1 MPKFEGAKRTKGGGW
16 TGELTFYTGS
26 EYQQFPHK
34 SLTQKMSK
42 CEGID
47 HFEKI
52 KKMWLY
58 KTPLSE
64 WQLTQLVW
72 NHQFVVIQSL
82 DWYWSIEK
90 NNEVILLQRNEKFTE
105 VKDFEEG
112 NSRKAPVVE
121 IKHGVGKGTMKGLI
135 EFLYSEK
142 ELKTEYHLVF
152 SNCKTLANRVFNK
165 FVVEG
170 TVEEPSIFS

>member
-1 MPKFEGAKRTKGGGW
+1 MNEH
-16 TGELTFYTGS
+16 L
-26 EYQQFPHK
+26 
-34 SLTQKMSK
+34 
-42 CEGID
+42 GID

-72 NHQFVVIQSL
+72 NHQFVVIESL
-82 DWYWSIEK
+82 QWYWSIEK
-90 NNEVILLQRNEKFTE
+90 NDKVILLQRNEKSTK

-121 IKHGVGKGTMKGLI
+121 IKHGDCKGTMKDLI
-135 EFLYSEK
+135 EFLYSGE
-142 ELKTEYHLVF
+142 ELKTEYHLVS
-152 SNCKTLANRVFNK
+152 SNCKSLANRVFDK
-165 FVVEG
+165 FVVQG
-170 TVEEPSIFS
+170 TVERPSIFS